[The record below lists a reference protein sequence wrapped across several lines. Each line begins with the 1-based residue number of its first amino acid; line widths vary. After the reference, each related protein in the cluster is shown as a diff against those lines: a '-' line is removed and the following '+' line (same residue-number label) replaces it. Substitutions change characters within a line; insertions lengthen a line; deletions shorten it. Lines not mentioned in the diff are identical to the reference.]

1 MITYAITTIQ
11 GFFQSGFHMYPIIIV
26 LLVGVFVQFLKVI
39 IDIIRYKRF
48 YIGHIFSSGGFP
60 SFHSGL
66 ASSATMMVR
75 LHEWFGSVF
84 FAVAVAFSILFAY
97 DAMNLRYEAGQ
108 HAHYINDLR
117 FELQWVLQKKEWPL
131 QERIWHTPREVAWWI
146 LIGSILTYMLYY
158 RFYIA

>member
-1 MITYAITTIQ
+1 MISYALQAIKD
-11 GFFQSGFHMYPIIIV
+11 FFQSGFHMYPIFIV
-26 LLVGVFVQFLKVI
+26 LLVGVIIQLIKVI
-39 IDIIRYKRF
+39 IDIIRFKRF
-48 YIGHIFSSGGFP
+48 YIGHIFSSGWFP

-66 ASSATMMVR
+66 ASSVTMIVR
-75 LHEWFGSVF
+75 LHEWFGSLS
-84 FAVAVAFSILFAY
+84 FALAFAFSVLFAY

-131 QERIWHTPREVAWWI
+131 KERIWHTPWEVVGGI
-146 LIGSILTYMLYY
+146 IVGSILTYILYY